1 MSKIAFLINRLIKNY
16 DAILKDIQNTFA
28 ETDYQ
33 LYFSDF
39 SGHLVD
45 LAQKALKDG
54 KNTIITVGGDGT
66 HNEVINGVLAHFK
79 IGNNSEIESYDLENL
94 KKIRLGLYPAG
105 TGNDFSKS
113 INIKPNA
120 LQLKNEIANGKSRL
134 LDLGWTSF
142 TDKQNKPTNRFFIN
156 ITDVGMGG
164 EVARKLEN
172 KIPLLSNKTQYA
184 IRIVSTFLTYKKALI
199 QAKSENYDWKGQV
212 MNFIVANGK
221 WFGNGLGVAPD
232 AVLDDGFFEIAI
244 LGDIGLLDYL
254 KHLDTVKKGEKVIHP
269 EVSYNRIKE
278 IFITSGDGSSVPI
291 DMDGEFVGYAPLTL
305 KNIPQTINFIC

>member
-172 KIPLLSNKTQYA
+172 KIPLLNNKTQYA
-184 IRIVSTFLTYKKALI
+184 IRIVSTFLTYKKASI

-269 EVSYNRIKE
+269 EVNYNRFKE
-278 IFITSGDGSSVPI
+278 ITITSGDGSSVPI

>member
-232 AVLDDGFFEIAI
+232 AILDDGFFEIAI

>member
-184 IRIVSTFLTYKKALI
+184 IRIVSTFLTYKKASI

-269 EVSYNRIKE
+269 EVNYNRFKE
-278 IFITSGDGSSVPI
+278 ITITSGDGSSVPI

>member
-16 DAILKDIQNTFA
+16 DTILKDIQNTFA

-232 AVLDDGFFEIAI
+232 AILDDGFFEIAI

>member
-16 DAILKDIQNTFA
+16 DTILKDIQNTFA

-184 IRIVSTFLTYKKALI
+184 IRIVSTFLTYKKASI

-269 EVSYNRIKE
+269 EVNYNRFKE
-278 IFITSGDGSSVPI
+278 ITITSGDGSSVPI

>member
-254 KHLDTVKKGEKVIHP
+254 KHLDTVKKGEMVIHP
-269 EVSYNRIKE
+269 EVNYNRFKE
-278 IFITSGDGSSVPI
+278 ITITSGDGSSVPI

>member
-184 IRIVSTFLTYKKALI
+184 IRIVSTFLNL
-199 QAKSENYDWKGQV
+199 QKSIN
-212 MNFIVANGK
+212 
-221 WFGNGLGVAPD
+221 
-232 AVLDDGFFEIAI
+232 
-244 LGDIGLLDYL
+244 
-254 KHLDTVKKGEKVIHP
+254 TSEK
-269 EVSYNRIKE
+269 
-278 IFITSGDGSSVPI
+278 
-291 DMDGEFVGYAPLTL
+291 
-305 KNIPQTINFIC
+305 

>member
-79 IGNNSEIESYDLENL
+79 MGNNSEIESYDLENL

-269 EVSYNRIKE
+269 EVNYNRFKE
-278 IFITSGDGSSVPI
+278 ITITSGDGSSVPI

>member
-79 IGNNSEIESYDLENL
+79 MGNNSEIESYDLENL

-184 IRIVSTFLTYKKALI
+184 IRIVSTFLTYKKASI

-269 EVSYNRIKE
+269 EVNYNRFKE
-278 IFITSGDGSSVPI
+278 ITITSGDGSSVPI

>member
-16 DAILKDIQNTFA
+16 DTILKDIQNTFA

-232 AVLDDGFFEIAI
+232 AVLHDGFFEIAI

>member
-232 AVLDDGFFEIAI
+232 AILDDGFFEIAI

-269 EVSYNRIKE
+269 EVNYNRFKE
-278 IFITSGDGSSVPI
+278 ITITSGDGSSVPI

>member
-113 INIKPNA
+113 INIKPNS

-184 IRIVSTFLTYKKALI
+184 IRIVSTFLTYKKASI

-269 EVSYNRIKE
+269 EVNYNRFKE
-278 IFITSGDGSSVPI
+278 ITITSGDGSSVPI

>member
-120 LQLKNEIANGKSRL
+120 LQLKNEIANGNSRL

-184 IRIVSTFLTYKKALI
+184 IRIVSTFLTYKKASI

-254 KHLDTVKKGEKVIHP
+254 KHLDTVKKGEMVIHP
-269 EVSYNRIKE
+269 EVNYNRFKE
-278 IFITSGDGSSVPI
+278 ITITSGDGSSVPI

>member
-184 IRIVSTFLTYKKALI
+184 IRIVSTFLTYKKASI

-232 AVLDDGFFEIAI
+232 AILDDGFFEIAI

-269 EVSYNRIKE
+269 EVNYNRFKE
-278 IFITSGDGSSVPI
+278 ITITSGDGSSVPI

>member
-120 LQLKNEIANGKSRL
+120 LQLKNEIANGNSRL

-184 IRIVSTFLTYKKALI
+184 IRIVSTFLTYKKASI

-269 EVSYNRIKE
+269 EVNYNRFKE
-278 IFITSGDGSSVPI
+278 ITITSGDGSSVPI